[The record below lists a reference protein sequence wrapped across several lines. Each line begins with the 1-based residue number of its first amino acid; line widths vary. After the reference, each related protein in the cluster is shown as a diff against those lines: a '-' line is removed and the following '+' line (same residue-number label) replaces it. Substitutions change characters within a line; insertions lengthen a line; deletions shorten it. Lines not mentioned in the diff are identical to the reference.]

1 MMLASHELARIF
13 FAGES
18 DEARIVAADAFDDCA
33 CLGPASIAIGV
44 FDGVHRGHRELI
56 DAVVRDAQVHGCKAI
71 VVTFDPDP
79 DVVVSSS
86 PAQKLMTTADR
97 LHALALTGVDAV
109 VAVPFTPA
117 VAALDHVGFLELL
130 SRVVDIRSIRVGSDF
145 RLGRGGASGVAE
157 MQAWGAARGVDVF
170 GHELLCVDGQTI
182 CATRI
187 RQELRQGHVELAAEL
202 LGRPYMLRGVVT
214 GGRHQGSD
222 MGFPT
227 ANLQVPD
234 GIQVPAD
241 GVYEG
246 LVLVDDTVWP
256 AAVNVGLPPTYADD
270 AASAHLEANLIG
282 YVGDLYGASVS
293 LAFTRWLRPS
303 RVFDSLDELIATVEG
318 NIDDI
323 RHNLGEQGV
332 SIRD

>member
-1 MMLASHELARIF
+1 MMLAARELARIF
-13 FAGES
+13 FASES
-18 DEARIVAADAFDDCA
+18 DEARIVSADAFGDCA
-33 CLGPASIAIGV
+33 SLGAASIAIGV

-56 DAVVRDAQVHGCKAI
+56 DAVVRDARAHACRAV
-71 VVTFDPDP
+71 VVTFHPDP

-97 LHALALTGVDAV
+97 LHALAQTGVDAV

-117 VAALDHVGFLELL
+117 VAALDHVGFLALL
-130 SRVVDIRSIRVGSDF
+130 SRVVDIRSIRIGSDF

-157 MQAWGAARGVDVF
+157 IRTWGAERGVDVY
-170 GHELLCVDGQTI
+170 GHELLCVDGQTV

-187 RQELRQGHVELAAEL
+187 RHELGQGHVELAAEL
-202 LGRPYMLRGVVT
+202 LGRPYMVRGGVIR
-214 GGRHQGSD
+214 GRHEGSD

-227 ANLQVPD
+227 ANIQVPD

-282 YVGDLYGASVS
+282 YTGDLYGASVS

-323 RHNLGEQGV
+323 RHNLGGRGV

>member
-33 CLGPASIAIGV
+33 CLGAASIAIGV

-56 DAVVRDAQVHGCKAI
+56 DAVVRDARDHDCKAV

-79 DVVVSSS
+79 DVVVSPS

-109 VAVPFTPA
+109 VAVPFTPS
-117 VAALDHVGFLELL
+117 VAALDHAGFLKLL
-130 SRVVDIRSIRVGSDF
+130 SHVVDIRSIRVGSDF

-157 MQAWGAARGVDVF
+157 MKEWGA
-170 GHELLCVDGQTI
+170 EQ
-182 CATRI
+182 
-187 RQELRQGHVELAAEL
+187 
-202 LGRPYMLRGVVT
+202 LGGPYMLRGVVA

-227 ANLQVPD
+227 ANIQVPE

-282 YVGDLYGASVS
+282 YAGDLYGASVS

-323 RHNLGEQGV
+323 RHHLGEQGV

>member
-33 CLGPASIAIGV
+33 CLGAASIAIGV

-56 DAVVRDAQVHGCKAI
+56 DAVVRDARDHGCKAV

-79 DVVVSSS
+79 DVVVSPS

-117 VAALDHVGFLELL
+117 VAALDHVGFLKLL
-130 SRVVDIRSIRVGSDF
+130 PRVVDIRSIRVGSDF

-157 MQAWGAARGVDVF
+157 MQAWGAERGVDVY

-187 RQELRQGHVELAAEL
+187 RQELRLPPSCSAARICCEVL
-202 LGRPYMLRGVVT
+202 LPAVVT
-214 GGRHQGSD
+214 RAPTWV
-222 MGFPT
+222 FPRQIFRCPRAFRCLPMAST
-227 ANLQVPD
+227 RAWCWSTIP
-234 GIQVPAD
+234 
-241 GVYEG
+241 Y
-246 LVLVDDTVWP
+246 
-256 AAVNVGLPPTYADD
+256 GLPPSTWACRRRMPTMPPR
-270 AASAHLEANLIG
+270 LI
-282 YVGDLYGASVS
+282 S
-293 LAFTRWLRPS
+293 RP
-303 RVFDSLDELIATVEG
+303 T
-318 NIDDI
+318 
-323 RHNLGEQGV
+323 
-332 SIRD
+332 